1 MAQMWPI
8 LADFLLFLIK
18 VVQGPADSTVP
29 AVVGT
34 RAVLRCRNTSVSSLI
49 SVVWKIRSK
58 TGSHCLLAYRA
69 DTNKTDKT
77 NCNERMTWESSPYH
91 DPALQIHPVRLAD
104 EGNYTC
110 EIATSDGTFCLV
122 SALIVLVPPAVT
134 LTHDS
139 NGVVVCHASAGKPAA
154 EISWAQ
160 GNGRSIEN
168 KTHHTNG
175 TVTTLSSMSMI
186 NSTNAH
192 VTCLVIHP
200 AMNQTQTIELSPS
213 DVTVNCMVEVQV
225 PRNYQYQGKPGDSL
239 SIECPVKYCTEKPAI
254 KWCLIQG
261 MKCLL
266 LKDGPTRRSV
276 WREGNVA
283 VLNFM
288 SIQQSNS
295 GLYRCRAVVGSLSHE
310 SHAIRVIVRETTD
323 FIPMTC
329 EPQVLPGNLA
339 DNVVLSSVTGYRAVL
354 SCSNMSLVNL
364 ISAVWKI
371 RLRDGA
377 CCLLAYRADLNK
389 TVRTNCSERMD
400 WAARPDHDPTLQI
413 HPVRLSDEGYYM
425 CEIANIDGS
434 LHQNYTLSVLEHEG
448 FSLLLHYLLTGS
460 IISCVIIVTILYCTL
475 QHRGCFQGSL
485 FHCNFPTVS
494 TPEG

>member
-200 AMNQTQTIELSPS
+200 AMNQTQTIELSPTS
-213 DVTVNCMVEVQV
+213 WLTGLADTATVPNTTGNNLKLTSRPGTVNTTNSSTVE
-225 PRNYQYQGKPGDSL
+225 
-239 SIECPVKYCTEKPAI
+239 SIY
-254 KWCLIQG
+254 
-261 MKCLL
+261 
-266 LKDGPTRRSV
+266 
-276 WREGNVA
+276 
-283 VLNFM
+283 
-288 SIQQSNS
+288 
-295 GLYRCRAVVGSLSHE
+295 
-310 SHAIRVIVRETTD
+310 
-323 FIPMTC
+323 
-329 EPQVLPGNLA
+329 
-339 DNVVLSSVTGYRAVL
+339 
-354 SCSNMSLVNL
+354 
-364 ISAVWKI
+364 
-371 RLRDGA
+371 
-377 CCLLAYRADLNK
+377 
-389 TVRTNCSERMD
+389 
-400 WAARPDHDPTLQI
+400 
-413 HPVRLSDEGYYM
+413 
-425 CEIANIDGS
+425 
-434 LHQNYTLSVLEHEG
+434 QNYSVQNIHKKVN
-448 FSLLLHYLLTGS
+448 SLKT
-460 IISCVIIVTILYCTL
+460 
-475 QHRGCFQGSL
+475 
-485 FHCNFPTVS
+485 
-494 TPEG
+494 